1 MSNKLSNKV
10 ALVTGGSRGLG
21 VAIAKGL
28 AAEGADVAITYVASA
43 EKAEAVVKELEGYG
57 VRARAFQSDQGDSSQ
72 AEGLIKA
79 VTDHFGKL
87 DILVNNAAV
96 SVPGKVDD
104 PNTDFA
110 ALDRQ
115 WAVNLTGVVATIR
128 AAVKVLSDGGRIINI
143 GSGLGTRAAWPGLA
157 DYSAT
162 KAALNLY
169 TKGIAK
175 DLGARRITANVVQS
189 GVMATDMNAANLD
202 GISAMIFPQLALQ
215 RFGEPEEVAAAA
227 VFLASPQASYI
238 TGALI
243 DVDGGFGA

>member
-1 MSNKLSNKV
+1 MSKKLSNKV

-57 VRARAFQSDQGDSSQ
+57 VRARAFQSDQGDPSQ
-72 AEGLIKA
+72 APALIDA
-79 VTDHFGKL
+79 VTAHFGGL

-96 SVPGKVDD
+96 SVQGRVDD
-104 PNTDFA
+104 PATDFA

-115 WAVNLTGVVATIR
+115 WAINLTGVVATTR
-128 AAVKVLSDGGRIINI
+128 AAVKVLRDEGRIINI
-143 GSGLGTRAAWPGLA
+143 GSGLGSRSAWPGLA

-162 KAALNLY
+162 KAAINGY
-169 TKGIAK
+169 TRGIAR
-175 DLGARRITANVVQS
+175 DLGPRRITANVVQS

-202 GISAMIFPQLALQ
+202 GVAAMIFPQLALP
-215 RFGEPEEVAAAA
+215 RFGTTEEVAAAA
-227 VFLASPQASYI
+227 IFLALPEASYI

>member
-28 AAEGADVAITYVASA
+28 AAQGADVAISYVASA
-43 EKAEAVVKELEGYG
+43 EKAEAVVKELEASG
-57 VRARAFQSDQGDSSQ
+57 VRAKAFQSDQGDPSQ
-72 AEGLIKA
+72 AEGLIKS
-79 VTDHFGKL
+79 VVDHFGAL
-87 DILVNNAAV
+87 DILVNNAALAV
-96 SVPGKVDD
+96 NGRVDD
-104 PNTDFA
+104 PATDFD
-110 ALDRQ
+110 ALDRM

-128 AAVKVLSDGGRIINI
+128 AAVKVMRDEGRIVTI
-143 GSGLGTRAAWPGLA
+143 GSGLGTRAAWPGFA

-175 DLGARRITANVVQS
+175 DLGPRRITANVVQS

-202 GISAMIFPQLALQ
+202 GIAATIFPQLALP
-215 RFGEPEEVAAAA
+215 RFGTPEEVAAAA
-227 VFLASPQASYI
+227 VFLASPEASYI
-238 TGALI
+238 TGALL
-243 DVDGGFGA
+243 DADGGFGA